1 MDGSNLSY
9 YDFIWQGTRD
19 KADLVFKVADSLAF
33 DPQFAN
39 GQREAIAKADFDL
52 GLWAWAFLWPTM
64 IEAGVIFFP
73 LFFSVLLRSSGL
85 ILAHW

>member
-1 MDGSNLSY
+1 MNLGFQVAGMDGSNLSY

-39 GQREAIAKADFDL
+39 GQREAIAKVDFDL
-52 GLWAWAFLWPTM
+52 GLWAWAFC
-64 IEAGVIFFP
+64 G
-73 LFFSVLLRSSGL
+73 RR
-85 ILAHW
+85 